1 MESYK
6 NADVLIVGSGI
17 AGLSLALR
25 LSDDI
30 KVVLIT
36 KGKADECST
45 SWAQGGIASV
55 TSKKDSF
62 EKHLSDTYKNGH
74 NIVNKKVATQ
84 IIEEGPSCINWLT
97 GIGVPFT
104 KDDNERLSLTLE
116 AAHCERRIVHIDDKT
131 GSVLHENLYNQV
143 LARKNIKILYQHQII
158 DVISENNLIDNNQCI
173 GAYVFNKKDKKI

>member
-25 LSDDI
+25 LSDDV

-84 IIEEGPSCINWLT
+84 IIEELFILM
-97 GIGVPFT
+97 I
-104 KDDNERLSLTLE
+104 K
-116 AAHCERRIVHIDDKT
+116 
-131 GSVLHENLYNQV
+131 QV
-143 LARKNIKILYQHQII
+143 LCFIKIYITK
-158 DVISENNLIDNNQCI
+158 C
-173 GAYVFNKKDKKI
+173 

>member
-55 TSKKDSF
+55 TSQKDSF
-62 EKHLSDTYKNGH
+62 EKHLNDTYKNGH
-74 NIVNKKVATQ
+74 NIVNKKVASQ
-84 IIEEGPSCINWLT
+84 IIEE
-97 GIGVPFT
+97 
-104 KDDNERLSLTLE
+104 LSL
-116 AAHCERRIVHIDDKT
+116 IHI
-131 GSVLHENLYNQV
+131 
-143 LARKNIKILYQHQII
+143 
-158 DVISENNLIDNNQCI
+158 
-173 GAYVFNKKDKKI
+173 